1 MGDHEDDV
9 SWYDGAYE
17 IESFDERRETRQ
29 ERRRRRGIQPAAKDF
44 EEVEEQEK
52 ARRANEL
59 ANELAKAAQQLVS
72 ALSCP
77 CDYDPKEGPC
87 MQKRAKTRVEDALK
101 EFER

>member
-17 IESFDERRETRQ
+17 IESFDERRETRH
-29 ERRRRRGIQPAAKDF
+29 ERRKRRGIEPAAKEF
-44 EEVEEQEK
+44 EEAETREK
-52 ARRANEL
+52 AQWAD
-59 ANELAKAAQQLVS
+59 ELAKAARQLVS

-101 EFER
+101 EFE